1 MSTAKRVFI
10 MAPLMPEFDRE
21 GGSQR
26 VYDLIMLFRRANWA
40 VTFLAENSLPENKR
54 YAHILQQMGVTV
66 YSGIH
71 SKWAG
76 DDYIF
81 DISNLVTYGKFD
93 LAIFVFWY
101 TAEVYLPI
109 FRTLSP
115 NTRLVIDSI
124 DLHFLRAAREKFS
137 YLSNPSNDIIEN
149 KLDSV
154 YADEMHREL
163 NIYAAADGVLAVSHK
178 EADIINNFLASPQH
192 SFMVPLMEKI
202 PPSTIGFEDR
212 KGILFIANIRHSPNR
227 EALAFLCKKIMP
239 LINAATQEEHPLYL
253 VGNGLNQDVVE
264 YGKELV
270 NVRIVGWVPTLLPYL
285 HKARITVV
293 PLLNGAGTKTKLIQ
307 ALTAGTP
314 SVTTDI
320 GAEGLNLTDHQE
332 VLISNKPEEFARNM
346 DTLLSDKELWLKLA
360 KQGRQHIA
368 LTHSLEAVDNYL
380 WSAVNTVLAR
390 PDRKI
395 TKLIKQR

>member
-1 MSTAKRVFI
+1 MNTVKRVFI
-10 MAPLMPEFDRE
+10 TAPLMPEFDRE

-26 VYDLIMLFRRANWA
+26 VFDLIMLFRRANWA
-40 VTFLAENSLPENKR
+40 VTFLAENSLPETKR

-66 YSGIH
+66 YAGVH

-81 DISNLVTYGKFD
+81 DISSLVAYGKFD

-101 TAEVYLPI
+101 TAETYLPI
-109 FRTLSP
+109 FRSLSP

-124 DLHFLRAAREKFS
+124 DLHFLRAARAKFS
-137 YLSNPSNDIIEN
+137 DASDPTGLGEN
-149 KLDSV
+149 KLDAV

-163 NIYAAADGVLAVSHK
+163 NIYAEADGVLAVSHK
-178 EADIINNFLASPQH
+178 EADIINNFLARPDH
-192 SFMVPLMEKI
+192 SFTVPLMEKI
-202 PPSTIGFEDR
+202 PPSTIDFEDR

-227 EALAFLCKKIMP
+227 EALDFLCEKIMP
-239 LINAATQEEHPLYL
+239 LISAATQQEHPLYL

-264 YGKELV
+264 HRKELV

-307 ALTAGTP
+307 ALTVGTP

-332 VLISNKPEEFARNM
+332 VLISNKPEDFARSM
-346 DTLLSDKELWLKLA
+346 ETLLADKELWHKLS
-360 KQGRQHIA
+360 KQGREHIA
-368 LTHSLEAVDNYL
+368 VTHSLEAVANYL
-380 WSAVNTVLAR
+380 WTAVNTVLAK
-390 PDRKI
+390 PDRKM
-395 TKLIKQR
+395 TKLAG